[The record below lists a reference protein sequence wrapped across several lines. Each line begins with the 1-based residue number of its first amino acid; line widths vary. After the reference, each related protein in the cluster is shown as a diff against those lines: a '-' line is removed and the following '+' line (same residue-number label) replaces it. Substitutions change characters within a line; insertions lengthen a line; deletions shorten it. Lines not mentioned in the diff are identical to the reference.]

1 MTVTAPA
8 ANNLPVAARVDV
20 GMVDVGMVDVGMV
33 DVGMV
38 DMRQGTPV
46 RAGTYPYDGDDL
58 VTGWH
63 THDLHQI
70 EYAFQ
75 GVVEVETSAG
85 HFLLPPQQ
93 AVWIPAGLAHCT
105 TLRQVRSVSVFFDPR
120 MVRGAGDRA
129 RILAAAPVIREMI
142 VYGARWPITRAASD
156 PIADA
161 FFEALAVLVL
171 DWLDHETPLC
181 LPTSTDP
188 IVNAVM
194 AYTSAHL
201 DGVTAADVC
210 RAVGL
215 SDRTLRRVFPA
226 ATGMTWRSYLL
237 ESRLLRSMA
246 LLAEPGRTV
255 LDVATTVG
263 FGSLSAFTRA
273 FNSYTGD
280 TPTGYRRR
288 VTARG
293 VPDPRP
299 APDSSRSAA
308 PASGP

>member
-1 MTVTAPA
+1 
-8 ANNLPVAARVDV
+8 
-20 GMVDVGMVDVGMV
+20 
-33 DVGMV
+33 
-38 DMRQGTPV
+38 
-46 RAGTYPYDGDDL
+46 

-75 GVVEVETSAG
+75 GVVEVETSAA

-93 AVWIPAGLAHCT
+93 AVWIPAGLEHRT
-105 TLRQVRSVSVFFDPR
+105 TLRQVRSVSVFFDPQ
-120 MVRGAGDRA
+120 MVRDAGDRA

-142 VYGARWPITRAASD
+142 VYGARWPITRAVSD

-161 FFEALAVLVL
+161 FFDALAVLVL

-188 IVNAVM
+188 VVAAVM
-194 AYTSAHL
+194 AYTNTHL
-201 DGVTAADVC
+201 DGITAAEVC

-226 ATGMTWRSYLL
+226 STGMTWRRYLL

-246 LLAEPGRTV
+246 LLAEPGRSV

-273 FNSYTGD
+273 FNTYTGD

-288 VTARG
+288 VTG
-293 VPDPRP
+293 DSGTSPDRRP
-299 APDSSRSAA
+299 STRSSR
-308 PASGP
+308 

>member
-1 MTVTAPA
+1 MSVCAPA
-8 ANNLPVAARVDV
+8 ANNLPVAA
-20 GMVDVGMVDVGMV
+20 
-33 DVGMV
+33 MV

-46 RAGTYPYDGDDL
+46 RAGTYPYDGDDI

-105 TLRQVRSVSVFFDPR
+105 TLRQVRSVSVFFDPL

-129 RILAAAPVIREMI
+129 RILTAAPVIREMI
-142 VYGARWPITRAASD
+142 VYGTRWPITRAVSD

-161 FFEALAVLVL
+161 FFGALAVLVL
-171 DWLDHETPLC
+171 DWLDHETPLR
-181 LPTSTDP
+181 LPTSADP
-188 IVNAVM
+188 VVAAVM
-194 AYTSAHL
+194 AYTNAHL
-201 DGVTAADVC
+201 DGITAGEVC

-215 SDRTLRRVFPA
+215 SDRTLRRAFPA
-226 ATGMTWRSYLL
+226 ATGMTWRRYLL

-263 FGSLSAFTRA
+263 FGSLSAFSRA
-273 FNSYTGD
+273 FNAYAGD

-288 VTARG
+288 VTADAI
-293 VPDPRP
+293 PDRRLPTH
-299 APDSSRSAA
+299 SSR
-308 PASGP
+308 